1 MHVVWEVGSLCV
13 QHYCYY
19 FCLSCNTWE
28 RKMEGVIN
36 SKLLSPSFLEAFLL
50 ENKARKLIFLT

>member
-36 SKLLSPSFLEAFLL
+36 SKLLSP
-50 ENKARKLIFLT
+50 